1 MYQKIVSL
9 TGTRDVSEQLK
20 SLRDCFFSLC
30 KDDTPMVRRAAAK
43 NISAVFAVFEDEY
56 ISLFVAQ
63 YDEVMRSD
71 DVRLSLATHGRR
83 RSSSRC

>member
-9 TGTRDVSEQLK
+9 TGTR
-20 SLRDCFFSLC
+20 

-56 ISLFVAQ
+56 IGLFVAQ
-63 YDEVMRSD
+63 YDEFMRSD

>member
-1 MYQKIVSL
+1 
-9 TGTRDVSEQLK
+9 
-20 SLRDCFFSLC
+20 
-30 KDDTPMVRRAAAK
+30 MVRRAAAK

-56 ISLFVAQ
+56 IGLFVAQ
-63 YDEVMRSD
+63 YDEFMRSD